1 MIVLH
6 VYIGYLASVAWI
18 IASHS
23 RMKQWFESQEK
34 TFKNANWP
42 GINVLIVL
50 RQINLR
56 CAFGKGWEL
65 AIRSCFVS
73 SEKAQELQDSDD

>member
-23 RMKQWFESQEK
+23 RMKRWFESQGK

-56 CAFGKGWEL
+56 YAFGKGWEL
-65 AIRSCFVS
+65 AST
-73 SEKAQELQDSDD
+73 